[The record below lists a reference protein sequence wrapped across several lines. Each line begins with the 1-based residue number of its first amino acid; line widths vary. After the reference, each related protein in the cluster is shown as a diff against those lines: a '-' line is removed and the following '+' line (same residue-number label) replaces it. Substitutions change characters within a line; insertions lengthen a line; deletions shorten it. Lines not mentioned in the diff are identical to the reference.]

1 MRILETYV
9 ILALLFAGIW
19 TPGCRAK
26 PIIEPSVIAIST
38 NTPIPIDPE
47 QVLARS
53 GETMESL
60 STFMFK
66 FEHEN
71 GTLEIFPGLQIAEVT
86 GTVSNPGKL
95 SASFNGT
102 FGNSFAVR
110 AELVTTNG
118 KTYLTNPLNGLWE
131 EIPIE
136 VSPLSFFDPAEG
148 IVDIM
153 GNIKHVRLV
162 NKSIDQ
168 FLISGELTT
177 EVLAPLLGPVVRG
190 SIVDVEFTIDSE
202 TMHLIKVLLTGKV
215 MLTDSIDTKRTISI
229 YGFNKFVTIDSP
241 L

>member
-1 MRILETYV
+1 M
-9 ILALLFAGIW
+9 LALLCAGIW
-19 TPGCRAK
+19 APGCRAK

-53 GETMESL
+53 GKAMESL

-66 FEHEN
+66 LEHEK
-71 GTLEIFPGLQIAEVT
+71 GTLEIFPGLQITEVT
-86 GTVSNPGKL
+86 GTVSNPNKL

-102 FGNSFAVR
+102 FGDSFAVQ

-118 KTYLTNPLNGLWE
+118 KTYLTNPLNGIWE
-131 EIPIE
+131 EIPID

-148 IVDIM
+148 VVDIM
-153 GNIKHVRLV
+153 GNIEHVRLV
-162 NKSIDQ
+162 HKSNNQ
-168 FLISGELTT
+168 FLIGGELTT
-177 EVLAPLLGPVVRG
+177 EVLSPLLGSVVRG
-190 SIVDVEFTIDSE
+190 STVDVKFTIDSE

-215 MLTDSIDTKRTISI
+215 MPTDSIDVKRRISI
-229 YGFNKFVTIDSP
+229 YGFNKSVTIDSP